1 MIAYVYYFCELL
13 VIYIFCIIAYLSAFG
28 FNIFNL
34 SVSLWLQSLAEKGG
48 PALEKVEAH
57 SNFFVLATMNPGGD
71 YGKKELS
78 PALRNRFT
86 EIWVPP
92 VNDLD
97 ELQEIALKRYL

>member
-1 MIAYVYYFCELL
+1 MF
-13 VIYIFCIIAYLSAFG
+13 
-28 FNIFNL
+28 
-34 SVSLWLQSLAEKGG
+34 SLWLQSLAEKGG
-48 PALEKVEAH
+48 SDLEKVTAH

-78 PALRNRFT
+78 PALCNRFT

-97 ELQEIALKRYL
+97 ELQGIALKRYFYLSLLDDKFLDEHTFHF